1 MSKNKLIASGI
12 FIIITPLFFY
22 AFFNIDSR
30 YPGKHFFALLL
41 MIVGMI
47 AALWIGN
54 SDDKVANNTKNKES

>member
-12 FIIITPLFFY
+12 VILITPLFFY

-30 YPGKHFFALLL
+30 YPGKHFIALLL

-54 SDDKVANNTKNKES
+54 SDDKVFNNLKNKES